1 MKTGIY
7 FLIQSLFFSI
17 LLIIVFFNKKR
28 LETTENKIYSFL
40 IITSLIEIV
49 MELVLDTIM
58 PRYTSNILL
67 STFIAKTYCIAILV
81 WLSLLITYVC
91 VVTIVQ
97 KNKTENKYIIKQTFI
112 LITLISAL
120 LIYVSPINF
129 YYDGV
134 AYYTYGQSVNIDY
147 AISFLYV
154 IIGIVCLIWNKRNIK
169 NKKYIPIF
177 IFLVMGGITGYIQLL
192 YPSLLLS
199 TGVHTFIT
207 FLMYFTIE
215 NPDLQ
220 MVEELSE
227 NKKLTEQ
234 NYEEKT
240 KFIFKISQDLKKP
253 LQDITNISNKM
264 IEDKKEIKEENIKQ
278 INITSKQL
286 YTYVNNAL
294 DVSKMDISNL
304 KIVETPYNTKN
315 FFEELK
321 LRIKSEIKNSNK
333 NIEFRYDISNN
344 IPEQL
349 LGDKTKI
356 KQIILSV
363 IFDSIKYTEKGF
375 IELSINTIV
384 KYGICRLMIDVS
396 DSGKGMS
403 IHKINTIL
411 NVSEEITQKE
421 QERID
426 KLDISLP
433 LAHKIIKTMNGSF
446 IIKSEEDK
454 GTNFLIILDQQIK
467 EETKEKTK
475 LEKFNSKIINEKKAL
490 VVSVD
495 NDLVVEL
502 EQKLDDYE
510 VINSLYGKD
519 AVERLKKEQFEF
531 ILIDDELKNESG
543 LEVLNKIKDMTEK
556 PIYIMLN
563 KNKEFMSKHY
573 IEDGFTNYII
583 KDNLKEEIKKIK

>member
-28 LETTENKIYSFL
+28 LETTENKIYSYL
-40 IITSLIEIV
+40 IITSLVEIIL
-49 MELVLDTIM
+49 ELVLDTIM
-58 PRYTSNILL
+58 PVYTSNLFL
-67 STFIAKTYCIAILV
+67 STFIAKTYCVTIAV
-81 WLSLLITYVC
+81 WLSILITYVC
-91 VVTIVQ
+91 VITLAQ
-97 KNKTENKYIIKQTFI
+97 KNKSENKKLIKQVFV
-112 LITLISAL
+112 LITIISTL

-129 YYDGV
+129 YYDNV
-134 AYYTYGQSVNIDY
+134 VYYTYGQSVSIDY
-147 AISFLYV
+147 VISFAYV
-154 IIGIVCLIWNKRNIK
+154 LIGIICLIWNKENIK
-169 NKKYIPIF
+169 NKKYIPII
-177 IFLVMGGITGYIQLL
+177 IFLIMGGITGYIQLL

-215 NPDLQ
+215 NPDMQ

-253 LQDITNISNKM
+253 LQDITSISGKM
-264 IEDKKEIKEENIKQ
+264 LEDKKEINEENIKQ
-278 INITSKQL
+278 ININSKQL

-304 KIVETPYNTKN
+304 KIVETTYNTKN

-333 NIEFRYDISNN
+333 NIEFRYDISEN
-344 IPEQL
+344 IPEYLQ
-349 LGDKTKI
+349 GDKTKI
-356 KQIILSV
+356 KQVILSV
-363 IFDSIKYTEKGF
+363 IFDSIKYTEEGF
-375 IELSINTIV
+375 IELSINTII

-403 IHKINTIL
+403 LHKINTIL
-411 NVSEEITQKE
+411 NVSGDIEEKE

-426 KLDISLP
+426 KLDISLL

-446 IIKSEEDK
+446 IIKSEENK
-454 GTNFLIILDQQIK
+454 GTNFLIILDQQVK
-467 EETKEKTK
+467 EENNKKSS
-475 LEKFNSKIINEKKAL
+475 LEKYSKKILNEKKIL
-490 VVSVD
+490 IVSVD
-495 NDLVVEL
+495 NDIVNEIQGLYE
-502 EQKLDDYE
+502 DYE
-510 VINSLYGKD
+510 IINSLYGKD
-519 AVERLKKEQFEF
+519 ALERLKKEKFEF

-543 LEVLNKIKDMTEK
+543 LEVLNKIKNVTES

-563 KNKEFMSKHY
+563 KDKEFIKEHY
-573 IEDGFTNYII
+573 IEEGFKNYI
-583 KDNLKEEIKKIK
+583 LKEKLQEELKKTK